1 MTAPSIANT
10 IANTIT
16 NTKQRVVIIDTGC
29 ANVSSVRFAIER
41 LGYQVQIS
49 KDPQV
54 VLAADKLFLPGVG
67 TASEAMHNLEQRDLV
82 SLVKQVTKP
91 LLGICLGMQLLGKES
106 QEHGQNGNDIIPCLA
121 LCDASVEK
129 IQAEGLPLPH
139 MGWNTITP
147 EDNHPLFKDIPAG
160 SYFYFVHSYAM
171 PVFDHRDNQSGA
183 TIATTEYGQPFTAAV
198 QNGNYYGVQF
208 HPERSSKAGAQLI
221 KNFLEL

>member
-1 MTAPSIANT
+1 M
-10 IANTIT
+10 
-16 NTKQRVVIIDTGC
+16 IIDTGC

>member
-1 MTAPSIANT
+1 MTAPS

-54 VLAADKLFLPGVG
+54 VLTADKLFLPGVG

-171 PVFDHRDNQSGA
+171 PVFGHRDNQNGA

-198 QNGNYYGVQF
+198 QNSNYYGVQF